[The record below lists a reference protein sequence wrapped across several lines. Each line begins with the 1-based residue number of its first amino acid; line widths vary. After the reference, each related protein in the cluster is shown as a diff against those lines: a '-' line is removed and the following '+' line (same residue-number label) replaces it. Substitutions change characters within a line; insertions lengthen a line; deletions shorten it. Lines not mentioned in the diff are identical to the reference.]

1 MSEEKPQEEDDDKAP
16 PEGPTNGRDPVAVG
30 EVDKPRL
37 PELSEA
43 ELEEALALS
52 ALLKRSLVKTEDILP
67 EHEEDAALLAAV
79 QRKLRKRSKG
89 KFYGDGWSTTQ
100 SRLNYALIASV
111 MLVTIVAV
119 YLALG
124 PTGFSLR

>member
-1 MSEEKPQEEDDDKAP
+1 MSDSGEHKDGCATGG
-16 PEGPTNGRDPVAVG
+16 EGPPSPPD
-30 EVDKPRL
+30 

-43 ELEEALALS
+43 ELAELEEAPALS
-52 ALLKRSLVKTEDILP
+52 ALLKRSLVRTEDLLP
-67 EHEEDAALLAAV
+67 EPEKERELLASV
-79 QRKLRKRSKG
+79 QRTLRTRSKG

-100 SRLNYALIASV
+100 SRLNYALIAAV

>member
-1 MSEEKPQEEDDDKAP
+1 MSGESDEPREATTKGEEA
-16 PEGPTNGRDPVAVG
+16 
-30 EVDKPRL
+30 
-37 PELSEA
+37 SEA
-43 ELEEALALS
+43 ELAGLDDDPALR
-52 ALLKRSLVKTEDILP
+52 ALLKRSLAKVEDDVLSAP
-67 EHEEDAALLAAV
+67 DKDAELLASV
-79 QRKLRKRSKG
+79 QRKLRQRSKG

-100 SRLNYALIASV
+100 SRVDYALVAAL

>member
-1 MSEEKPQEEDDDKAP
+1 MS
-16 PEGPTNGRDPVAVG
+16 G
-30 EVDKPRL
+30 ETDKPGREAATDE
-37 PELSEA
+37 ELSDA
-43 ELEEALALS
+43 ELAQLEEAPAVS
-52 ALLKRSLVKTEDILP
+52 ALLKRSLAKTDDVLP
-67 EHEEDAALLAAV
+67 SPEKDAELLASV

-89 KFYGDGWSTTQ
+89 KFYGDGWSTSQ
-100 SRLNYALIASV
+100 SRLNYALVAAV

>member
-1 MSEEKPQEEDDDKAP
+1 MSD
-16 PEGPTNGRDPVAVG
+16 EGDERQQQTPKD
-30 EVDKPRL
+30 E
-37 PELSEA
+37 ELSEA
-43 ELEEALALS
+43 ELAQLEEAPAVS
-52 ALLKRSLVKTEDILP
+52 ALLKRSLAKVDDELP
-67 EHEEDAALLAAV
+67 APDKDAALLASV

-89 KFYGDGWSTTQ
+89 KFYGDGWSTSQ
-100 SRLNYALIASV
+100 SRLNYALIAAV

>member
-1 MSEEKPQEEDDDKAP
+1 MSGEEDKDGGGAH
-16 PEGPTNGRDPVAVG
+16 EG
-30 EVDKPRL
+30 E
-37 PELSEA
+37 ELSEA
-43 ELEEALALS
+43 ELAALDEAPALS
-52 ALLKRSLVKTEDILP
+52 ALLKRSLVKVDDVLP
-67 EHEEDAALLAAV
+67 EPEKDSRLLASV

-100 SRLNYALIASV
+100 SRVNYTLIALV

>member
-1 MSEEKPQEEDDDKAP
+1 MSADNDKDASASEDGDAKRTSD
-16 PEGPTNGRDPVAVG
+16 
-30 EVDKPRL
+30 

-43 ELEEALALS
+43 ELAELEEAPALS
-52 ALLKRSLVKTEDILP
+52 ALLKRSLVKSEDIVP
-67 EHEEDAALLAAV
+67 DATKDAELLVSV

-89 KFYGDGWSTTQ
+89 KFYGDGWSTSQ
-100 SRLNYALIASV
+100 SRLNYALIAAV

>member
-1 MSEEKPQEEDDDKAP
+1 MTEDH
-16 PEGPTNGRDPVAVG
+16 
-30 EVDKPRL
+30 DKPKDDAAGADE
-37 PELSEA
+37 ELSEA
-43 ELEEALALS
+43 ELAQLDEAPALS
-52 ALLKRSLVKTEDILP
+52 ALLKRSLASADDVLP
-67 EHEEDAALLAAV
+67 EPARDEELLASV
-79 QRKLRKRSKG
+79 QKKLRKRSKG

-100 SRLNYALIASV
+100 SRMNYALIAAV

>member
-1 MSEEKPQEEDDDKAP
+1 MSDENPNDRELTPEE
-16 PEGPTNGRDPVAVG
+16 
-30 EVDKPRL
+30 L
-37 PELSEA
+37 A
-43 ELEEALALS
+43 ELEQAPAVS
-52 ALLKRSLVKTEDILP
+52 ALLKRSLASADDVALEPAK
-67 EHEEDAALLAAV
+67 DAELLASV

-89 KFYGDGWSTTQ
+89 KFYGDGWSTSQ
-100 SRLNYALIASV
+100 SRLNYALVAGV

>member
-1 MSEEKPQEEDDDKAP
+1 MSGEGTDEK
-16 PEGPTNGRDPVAVG
+16 GTTTGG
-30 EVDKPRL
+30 EVAPSSAAD
-37 PELSEA
+37 EEISEA
-43 ELEEALALS
+43 ELAQLEEAPALT
-52 ALLKRSLVKTEDILP
+52 ALLKRSLAQ
-67 EHEEDAALLAAV
+67 EEDALDGSPEKDAQLLASV
-79 QRKLRKRSKG
+79 QRKLRKRSRG

-100 SRLNYALIASV
+100 SRLNYALIAAV

>member
-1 MSEEKPQEEDDDKAP
+1 MSGEGSDEKGTTGREASPADD
-16 PEGPTNGRDPVAVG
+16 
-30 EVDKPRL
+30 
-37 PELSEA
+37 ELSEA
-43 ELEEALALS
+43 ELAQLEEAPALA
-52 ALLKRSLVKTEDILP
+52 ALLKRSLAVEEEAP
-67 EHEEDAALLAAV
+67 EKDAQLLASV
-79 QRKLRKRSKG
+79 QRKLRKRSRG

-100 SRLNYALIASV
+100 SRLNYALIAAV

>member
-1 MSEEKPQEEDDDKAP
+1 MTEESDKPQDETA
-16 PEGPTNGRDPVAVG
+16 AG
-30 EVDKPRL
+30 E
-37 PELSEA
+37 ELSEA
-43 ELEEALALS
+43 ELAQLDEAPALS
-52 ALLKRSLVKTEDILP
+52 ALLKRSLVKTEEATLP
-67 EHEEDAALLAAV
+67 ESSSSEDELLASV

-89 KFYGDGWSTTQ
+89 KFYGDGWSTTH
-100 SRLNYALIASV
+100 SRLNYALIAGV

>member
-1 MSEEKPQEEDDDKAP
+1 MTGERDKPQQEAP
-16 PEGPTNGRDPVAVG
+16 KDE
-30 EVDKPRL
+30 
-37 PELSEA
+37 ELSEA
-43 ELEEALALS
+43 ELAQLEEAPALS
-52 ALLKRSLVKTEDILP
+52 ALLKRSLVTTEEVLP
-67 EHEEDAALLAAV
+67 APEKDARLLASV
-79 QRKLRKRSKG
+79 QQKLRKRSKG

-100 SRLNYALIASV
+100 SRLNYGLIAAV